1 MLPQCVPNYKAFF
14 KYFCLL
20 KIVILIAKGK
30 RDEKRGRLTRCEV
43 ILLAQAHKLFPR
55 SAGNPAQQHHAVASL
70 IPEEAVK
77 RLFIS
82 PRP

>member
-14 KYFCLL
+14 KYFCLV
-20 KIVILIAKGK
+20 KIVILIAKG
-30 RDEKRGRLTRCEV
+30 KRGRLTRCEV